1 MVSDKYNNNN
11 NSNRWI
17 PTTTS
22 TKEEQ
27 RTNGWIEV
35 VSKHSKRHP
44 VNNNSN
50 DPFAGMKSCVD
61 YEQEIERLKQLVPKV
76 TTNKGNNKHQPQGI
90 SRSTSPDTTH
100 SSDSDNSL
108 PEPQSVISKEER
120 ARFLAFVRSW
130 TGDLKGGY
138 GHHEDELMNNNSLW
152 AEQLPWTTRPMSYTT
167 TNNSI
172 YNNNNQLQHYN
183 YTHAAVQPKIIHDH
197 QHNDFYYPT
206 TTTTTTVQNP
216 SSYPYYNNLHHHNTI
231 PTTPTPTIT
240 STSTFNQWEQQQQH
254 HYQSRQQPIG
264 MGRSSFSSAS
274 TSSLSSLKGRTN
286 SPFVL

>member
-1 MVSDKYNNNN
+1 MVSDKYNNN
-11 NSNRWI
+11 RWI
-17 PTTTS
+17 PTTS

-44 VNNNSN
+44 PNNNSN

-76 TTNKGNNKHQPQGI
+76 TTNKSNNKHQHQVI

-138 GHHEDELMNNNSLW
+138 GHQEDELMNNNSLW

-167 TNNSI
+167 TNNNST
-172 YNNNNQLQHYN
+172 YNNTNHPQHYN
-183 YTHAAVQPKIIHDH
+183 CSLAAVQPRIIHDH

-206 TTTTTTVQNP
+206 TTTTTVQNP
-216 SSYPYYNNLHHHNTI
+216 SSYPYYNNNSTSTI
-231 PTTPTPTIT
+231 PTFT
-240 STSTFNQWEQQQQH
+240 STSTFNQWEQQH
-254 HYQSRQQPIG
+254 YHYQSRQQPIG